1 MVHAGELKGALK
13 VCRFHT
19 RDPPVK
25 NSGHTSRESAWVRF
39 YLISRGKKHE
49 RKKINNKNRERL
61 SPERCRKKTTLALLK
76 GSQAVGLW

>member
-49 RKKINNKNRERL
+49 RKKKSIIKTESVCL
-61 SPERCRKKTTLALLK
+61 QSGVEKKLH
-76 GSQAVGLW
+76 WHC